1 MIEFLKEYSIY
12 YKRYKFQLF
21 LAFFGMLLTAVS
33 TASLAYLVKPVLD
46 KIFIQKNETMLYLL
60 PVGVVLTYLFKGIGS
75 ILQQYYI
82 GFISESVVMDLRQK
96 LLSHIVDFDMDYFK
110 STHSGELVSR
120 IINDITRIQNAVGSY
135 LSIMA
140 RDIIMAIFLL
150 GVVIYQNPK
159 LALFSLVI
167 LPVMTFPINKISK
180 KIKKLSK
187 ESQEKTASLN
197 QSLIEIF
204 SNIETIKAYNAK
216 DYELNNFHKRNLD
229 FFRVNLKTLKTKAFL
244 VPILE
249 VLSAT
254 VAAIVIIVG
263 GKEVIDGSMSVGAFF
278 SFLTALFMLT
288 DPIRRVSINYS
299 NMQDAI
305 AANDRLK
312 EILNTTPTIK
322 SGLKDLKSIDSVEY
336 KDLLLSYNNKVAL
349 KSINFNCSRGDKVA
363 LIGNSGGGKSSFVYL
378 LERFYDASS
387 GILKINGIDIKDYSI
402 EALREK
408 IAYIPQNIHIFNDT
422 IANNIAY
429 GKEVDKDRVLKALK
443 SANLLD
449 FIKSLPDGI
458 DTLLQEDGSNLSGGQ
473 KQRVAIARALY
484 NEPDILILD
493 EATSALDNRS
503 EKLILETIF
512 GIKDKIIFVIA
523 HKLSIVEYVDRV
535 LLFKNGEIVANGI
548 PDEVVKH
555 KEFKKLLSSK

>member
-1 MIEFLKEYSIY
+1 MIEFLKEYVIY
-12 YKRYKFQLF
+12 YKKYKFQLF
-21 LAFFGMLLTAVS
+21 LAFFGMVLIAIS

-60 PVGVVLTYLFKGIGS
+60 PIGVILTYLFKGIGS

-82 GFISESVVMDLRQK
+82 GFISENVVMDLRQK
-96 LLSHIVDFDMDYFK
+96 LLTHVIDFDMDYFK

-120 IINDITRIQNAVGSY
+120 IINDITRIQNAVGEY
-135 LSIMA
+135 LSIMV

-167 LPVMTFPINKISK
+167 LPIMTFPIGKISK

-204 SNIETIKAYNAK
+204 RNIETIKAYNAK
-216 DYELNNFHKRNLD
+216 DYEVNNFRKRNFD
-229 FFRVNLKTLKTKAFL
+229 FFSVNLQTIKTKAFL

-249 VLSAT
+249 LVSSI
-254 VAAIVIIVG
+254 VAAVVIIVG
-263 GKEVIDGSMSVGAFF
+263 GKEVIDGSMSVGGFF

-305 AANDRLK
+305 AANERLK
-312 EILNTTPTIK
+312 EILNSSPYIK
-322 SGLKDLKSIDSVEY
+322 SGAKKIKSIEGVEY
-336 KDLLLSYNNKVAL
+336 KNITLNYGNNIAL
-349 KSINFNCSRGDKVA
+349 DSVNFNCDRGNIVA
-363 LIGNSGGGKSSFVYL
+363 LIGDSGGGKSSFVYL
-378 LERFYDASS
+378 LERFYDTSKGA
-387 GILKINGIDIKDYSI
+387 IKINGIDIKDYSI
-402 EALREK
+402 DSLRDK

-429 GKEVDKDRVLKALK
+429 GKELDKGKVRKALER
-443 SANLLD
+443 ANLLD
-449 FIKSLPDGI
+449 FINTLPNGI
-458 DTLLQEDGSNLSGGQ
+458 DTILQEGGSNLSGGQ

-484 NEPDILILD
+484 KEPDILILD

-503 EKLILETIF
+503 EKAILETIF
-512 GIKDKIIFVIA
+512 DIKDKIIFVIA
-523 HKLSIVEYVDRV
+523 HKLSIIEYVDIV
-535 LLFKNGEIVANGI
+535 LLFKDGKIVANCTPEEI
-548 PDEVVKH
+548 KKH
-555 KEFKKLLSSK
+555 NEFERLLSSK